1 MAFHLSRRLNITSAG
16 FSLIELLVA
25 ISLLSIVLIGGFAI
39 FNTIQENYL
48 REAGT
53 SNQVRLA
60 RANADTLFISFH
72 DNTSFNAASTSH
84 WPIDDPLTE
93 DNESDFALTSLWG
106 SANWLNDNG
115 SFNCRL
121 TASDTATKS
130 FSVAASC
137 YTDQGVTIDTMRD
150 TLVASELPSVILIG
164 ASHGCIIT
172 DATTTGGTTSFSI
185 LDNNCLS
192 DSNDDALP
200 TGNLGAGVVF
210 PRFAM
215 DGVGDV
221 SVLSTLFY
229 DHVGVSRNG
238 AGIYFGLEQTWRDS
252 NSTRYTVTSTSTD
265 NFTSSWVNIH
275 QFNERNA
282 LTLNNPRDLDN
293 MSLVVTVQDDL
304 LNDGVLSLNGSGGDN
319 ATTKSFFNRSA
330 DNISAT
336 LQTLFI
342 KAPSA
347 TDTVD
352 IQCSLGAGNMVWSR
366 ELRLTIE

>member
-1 MAFHLSRRLNITSAG
+1 MAFHLSRRPVIITAG

-25 ISLLSIVLIGGFAI
+25 ISLLSIVLIGGFTI

-93 DNESDFALTSLWG
+93 DNESDFTLTSLWG
-106 SANWLNDNG
+106 TANWLDDNG
-115 SFNCRL
+115 SFYCRL
-121 TASDTATKS
+121 TAIDSVAKS
-130 FSVAASC
+130 FSVTSSC
-137 YTDQGVTIDTMRD
+137 YTDRGVTTDVMHDALI
-150 TLVASELPSVILIG
+150 ASELPSVILIG

-172 DATTTGGTTSFSI
+172 GATTTSGTTDFSI

-192 DSNDDALP
+192 DASSNSLP
-200 TGNLGAGVVF
+200 TGTRGAGVIF

-229 DHVGVSRNG
+229 DHIGVSRNG
-238 AGIYFGLEQTWRDS
+238 AGIYFGLEQTWRGT
-252 NSTRYTVTSTSTD
+252 NATRYTVTGTSTD

-275 QFNERNA
+275 RFNERNT
-282 LTLNNPRDLDN
+282 LTLNNPRSLDN
-293 MSLVVTVQDDL
+293 MSLVVEVQDDL
-304 LNDGVLSLNGSGGDN
+304 LNDGVLSLNSSGGDN

-352 IQCSLGAGNMVWSR
+352 IRFTVGAGNIVWSR
-366 ELRLTIE
+366 ELRLNIQ